1 MKKTILTILG
11 VAATFAS
18 FAQGTIVIASNAGAT
33 IYPILLPDGVTKAVG
48 NNYSVEVFS
57 KTTDPANKIGP
68 TMTLTANGRFSLS
81 GSQTVP
87 NGAPGAIVD
96 LIARAWDNTTG
107 ATYDEAKLKGS
118 STFKSPALGG
128 DVDGDPST
136 PPSAALPM
144 VTGKPDGFQNIQLQ
158 GAVVI
163 PEPSTIAL
171 GALGAAAL
179 LLRRR
184 K

>member
-11 VAATFAS
+11 VAATFS
-18 FAQGTIVIASNAGAT
+18 TFAQGTIVVANNKGAT
-33 IYPILLPDGVTKAVG
+33 IYPVLLPDGATAKGAS
-48 NNYSVEVFS
+48 YSVELFINNM
-57 KTTDPANKIGP
+57 DPANKIGA
-68 TMTLTANGRFSLS
+68 TMTLAESNGRFALS
-81 GSQTVP
+81 GGQTVP
-87 NGAPGAIVD
+87 GGAPGAIVN
-96 LIARAWDNTTG
+96 LIARAWDNTGG
-107 ATYDEAKLKGS
+107 ATYDTALIKGS

-136 PPSAALPM
+136 PPAPAPAM
-144 VTGKPDGFQNIQLQ
+144 VTGNPDGFQNIQLL
-158 GAVVI
+158 

-171 GALGAAAL
+171 GALGVAAL